1 MAFEI
6 LDHFSQFYTL
16 SNVIYCA
23 IGVLIGTLIGVIPG
37 IGPSTA
43 LALLLPVTFY
53 IPAPQSIIMMI
64 GIYYGSQYG
73 GSTTAILMK
82 VAGEVTS
89 IPTIIEGNLLAKKGR
104 AGPALTI
111 AATSS
116 FFAGIVTT
124 FIIYFF
130 VIHFSEFSL
139 KLGPSEYV
147 GLGII
152 GLIGSL
158 FLSNDKN
165 YFVNVGLLCIGSL
178 IGFIGLDPIIGNQ
191 RFTFNI
197 LKLYDGIGIIIVS
210 IGIFG
215 LSEVFRSNSFRKNE
229 EIVEKIY
236 TMYPNKDEI
245 KRSVYP
251 TIRGTFAGLFL
262 GLFPGGTLL
271 SSFVSYFFEKKFSKY
286 KNEFGSGAIE
296 GVAGPES
303 ANNASSQSSLI
314 PTLSLGIPINASTA
328 MILGALTI
336 YGFVPGPKFT
346 SHSNELFLVL
356 ISSMLLG
363 NLFLLFLNIP
373 LVSIWIK
380 VLFLSKKYFN
390 FLILFACLLG
400 VFNIGQSYFEIF
412 LIVIFGLF
420 GFFIMNNNL
429 DCVPLIMG
437 FLLTPMIEEQFRR
450 AMMMSKGNLDIF
462 WNSEI
467 NIFLIIGLSIV
478 SLSIKIYKKYK

>member
-1 MAFEI
+1 MVLEI

-16 SNVIYCA
+16 SNIIYCA
-23 IGVLIGTLIGVIPG
+23 IGVLMGTLVGVVPG

-43 LALLLPVTFY
+43 LALLLPTTFY

-64 GIYYGSQYG
+64 GVYYGSQYG

-89 IPTIIEGNLLAKKGR
+89 VPTIIEGNLLAKKGK
-104 AGPALTI
+104 AGSALTI
-111 AATSS
+111 AAMSS

-130 VIHFSEFSL
+130 VMYFSEFSL
-139 KLGPSEYV
+139 KLGPAEYV
-147 GLGII
+147 CLGIL
-152 GLIGSL
+152 GLTGSV
-158 FLSNDKN
+158 FLSGDKN
-165 YFVNVGLLCIGSL
+165 YFVNIGLLCIGSL
-178 IGFIGLDPIIGNQ
+178 IGLIGLDPIFGTQ

-197 LKLYDGIGIIIVS
+197 LSLYDGVGVIIVS
-210 IGIFG
+210 VGIFG
-215 LSEVFRSNSFRKNE
+215 LSEVFRSTSQANSQQV
-229 EIVEKIY
+229 IEKIY
-236 TMYPNKDEI
+236 TMYPTKEEI
-245 KRSVYP
+245 KRSIP
-251 TIRGTFAGLFL
+251 STLRGTFFGIFL

-286 KNEFGSGAIE
+286 KSEFGSGAIE

-328 MILGALTI
+328 MILGALTV
-336 YGFVPGPKFT
+336 YGLVPGPKFA
-346 SHSNELFLVL
+346 SQSNDLFLIL
-356 ISSMLLG
+356 ISSMILG
-363 NLFLLFLNIP
+363 NVFLLVLNIP

-380 VLFLSKKYFN
+380 ILSLPKKYFN
-390 FLILFACLLG
+390 FIILFACLLG
-400 VFNIGQSYFEIF
+400 VFNINQSYFEIL
-412 LIVIFGLF
+412 LIVLFGLLGLF
-420 GFFIMNNNL
+420 MINNNL
-429 DCVPLIMG
+429 DCVPIVMG

-467 NIFLIIGLSIV
+467 NNMLFIGLLLVLS
-478 SLSIKIYKKYK
+478 SIKIFKKWV

>member
-1 MAFEI
+1 MVLEI
-6 LDHFSQFYTL
+6 LDHFGQFYTL
-16 SNVIYCA
+16 SNVVYCA

-43 LALLLPVTFY
+43 LALLLPTTFY

-82 VAGEVTS
+82 VAGEITS
-89 IPTIIEGNLLAKKGR
+89 VPTIIEGNLLAKKGK
-104 AGPALTI
+104 AGSALTI
-111 AATSS
+111 AAISS
-116 FFAGIVTT
+116 FFAGIFTT

-130 VIHFSEFSL
+130 VVYFSEFSL
-139 KLGPSEYV
+139 KLGPAEYV
-147 GLGII
+147 YLGVV
-152 GLIGSL
+152 GLIASI
-158 FLSNDKN
+158 FLSNDNNHFMKI
-165 YFVNVGLLCIGSL
+165 GLLCIGSL
-178 IGFIGLDPIIGNQ
+178 IGLIGLDPIIGTQ

-197 LKLYDGIGIIIVS
+197 LSLYDGVGIAIVS

-215 LSEVFRSNSFRKNE
+215 LSEVFRSTSQVNSHQV
-229 EIVEKIY
+229 IEKIH
-236 TMYPNKDEI
+236 TMYPTKEEI
-245 KRSVYP
+245 KRSIFP
-251 TIRGTFAGLFL
+251 TFRGTIFGIFL

-286 KNEFGSGAIE
+286 KKEFGSGAIE

-328 MILGALTI
+328 MILGALTV
-336 YGFVPGPKFT
+336 YGLVPGPKFA
-346 SHSNELFLVL
+346 SQSNDLFLIL
-356 ISSMLLG
+356 ISSMILG
-363 NLFLLFLNIP
+363 NIFLLLLNIP

-380 VLFLSKKYFN
+380 VLSIPKKYFK
-390 FLILFACLLG
+390 FIILFACLFG
-400 VFNIGQSYFEIF
+400 VFNINQSYFEIL
-412 LIVIFGLF
+412 LILFFGLF
-420 GFFIMNNNL
+420 GWFMISNNL
-429 DCVPLIMG
+429 DCVPIIMG

-467 NIFLIIGLSIV
+467 NIILFIVLLFLFS
-478 SLSIKIYKKYK
+478 SIKIYKKWV